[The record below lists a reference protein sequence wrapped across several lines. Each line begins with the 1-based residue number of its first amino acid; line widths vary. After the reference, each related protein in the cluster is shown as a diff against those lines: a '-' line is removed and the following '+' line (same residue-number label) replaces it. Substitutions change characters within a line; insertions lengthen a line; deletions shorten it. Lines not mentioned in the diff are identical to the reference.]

1 MLDHYW
7 RTFTRTFES
16 RDSRRDFN
24 DLGRRDRDSRFKIL
38 WSARARERRC
48 WSRKG
53 RDEIRESQLCS
64 RRSRPRH
71 ASLGLVHISIFLI
84 VHIDII
90 RRGINPDNVTGK
102 VINNSVSVVFIFYHK
117 FPTNSCP
124 KSAFF
129 NICYLL
135 MKSILFFR
143 IKIQVSM
150 KKLRLMG
157 LI

>member
-1 MLDHYW
+1 MISAGE
-7 RTFTRTFES
+7 TETRDSKFCDRRELENAVVGLEKGETRFES
-16 RDSRRDFN
+16 HN
-24 DLGRRDRDSRFKIL
+24 CALEGRDRDMLVSVSCI
-38 WSARARERRC
+38 
-48 WSRKG
+48 
-53 RDEIRESQLCS
+53 
-64 RRSRPRH
+64 
-71 ASLGLVHISIFLI
+71 SLFFLI

-135 MKSILFFR
+135 MKSILFF
-143 IKIQVSM
+143 
-150 KKLRLMG
+150 
-157 LI
+157 